1 MMSVDTALPNGG
13 HRRVLGRLAPDN
25 FVGRSADLRAL
36 TELALPTSEGRGLI
50 MLAAPAAG
58 ASELLR
64 QTYDR
69 LFQQRGGATPIYFA
83 WARHDQTAATAARR
97 FLHTFL
103 TQLVAHRRDEPSLV
117 HAPPPLRDLIDLS
130 APQDYEWIERLI
142 DSFERARDSDDQR
155 ALVRLCLSAPQTA
168 AARGA
173 RTVVLFDD
181 VQQVEHLRGESELGA
196 EIGHAATHGDSP
208 FVLSGLRRRLLD
220 VLNGGQSQ
228 HRFEGFATRHV
239 ERLSNAD
246 ARTLVER
253 LAFTHRVVMGDET
266 RDLIV
271 QQFAG
276 SPFYLSLFVHAAQRE
291 ASALTSFLD
300 CQKLYVDELFGGRIQ
315 RRLHA
320 ILEEIAPEL
329 TTRRALI
336 RLLQDAAASGGKSPA
351 EAWRKRLELDP
362 DELFRILIAFH
373 GHELASF
380 NGTYIEL
387 STDVVWRDY
396 LRATYRLQVA
406 AEPRALVVAD
416 ALIETLKR
424 APQTMARHYRRET
437 ALGLRDLLAR
447 FDHQRVPASLLHYD
461 RFSRMYRGTDAEE
474 IALGLDAETDL
485 IRLPQIV
492 HAASAASFH
501 PPILQVCDEERC
513 AVAHGFD
520 ATPYTDANEIIWLAA
535 EIDAKHEAGRAIT
548 EVWCDRL
555 TQLAHACHFKRTRLL
570 LVAAEGFTVEA
581 SDLMNEREVFS
592 STRQQLELLTARL
605 SPEEM
610 AESNAVM
617 PDEFEMVI
625 PMGGDTELIAAHTAE
640 QIARRLEF
648 QPEAINQIK
657 TAVVEACINAAE
669 HSLSPERKIYQRYR
683 LESDKLVITVSSR
696 GVVLP
701 SSSVAA
707 PTNETNG
714 RRGWGLKLIRDL
726 MDEVEFERVD
736 DGTRLR
742 MTKYLRR

>member
-1 MMSVDTALPNGG
+1 MDTALPNGG

-437 ALGLRDLLAR
+437 SLGLRDLLAR

-461 RFSRMYRGTDAEE
+461 R
-474 IALGLDAETDL
+474 
-485 IRLPQIV
+485 
-492 HAASAASFH
+492 
-501 PPILQVCDEERC
+501 
-513 AVAHGFD
+513 
-520 ATPYTDANEIIWLAA
+520 
-535 EIDAKHEAGRAIT
+535 
-548 EVWCDRL
+548 
-555 TQLAHACHFKRTRLL
+555 
-570 LVAAEGFTVEA
+570 
-581 SDLMNEREVFS
+581 
-592 STRQQLELLTARL
+592 
-605 SPEEM
+605 
-610 AESNAVM
+610 
-617 PDEFEMVI
+617 
-625 PMGGDTELIAAHTAE
+625 
-640 QIARRLEF
+640 
-648 QPEAINQIK
+648 
-657 TAVVEACINAAE
+657 
-669 HSLSPERKIYQRYR
+669 
-683 LESDKLVITVSSR
+683 
-696 GVVLP
+696 
-701 SSSVAA
+701 
-707 PTNETNG
+707 
-714 RRGWGLKLIRDL
+714 
-726 MDEVEFERVD
+726 
-736 DGTRLR
+736 
-742 MTKYLRR
+742 

>member
-1 MMSVDTALPNGG
+1 MTADTVLPNGG
-13 HRRVLGRLAPDN
+13 YRRVLGRLAPDN
-25 FVGRSADLRAL
+25 FVGRSEDLRTL
-36 TELALPTSEGRGLI
+36 TELALPATEHNGLLV
-50 MLAAPAAG
+50 LAAPGAG

-64 QTYDR
+64 QAYDR
-69 LFQQRGGATPIYFA
+69 LFQQHGGAAPIYFA
-83 WARHDQTAATAARR
+83 WSRHDQTVGAAARR

-103 TQLVAHRRDEPSLV
+103 TQLVAQRRNEPALV
-117 HAPPPLRDLIDLS
+117 HAPPPLRDLIELA
-130 APQDYEWIERLI
+130 APQDYEWIERLV
-142 DSFERARDSDDQR
+142 DAFERARDGDDER
-155 ALVRLCLSAPQTA
+155 ALVRLCLSAPQAA

-173 RTVVLFDD
+173 RSVVFLDD
-181 VQQVEHLRGESELGA
+181 VQQVEHLRGEVELGT
-196 EIGHAATHGDSP
+196 EIADAATHAETP
-208 FVLSGLRRRLLD
+208 FVLAGLRRRLLD
-220 VLNGGQSQ
+220 VLNGGQSP
-228 HRFEGFATRHV
+228 HRFEGFATLRI
-239 ERLSNAD
+239 ERLTD
-246 ARTLVER
+246 ATARMLIER
-253 LAFTHRVVMGDET
+253 LAFTQRVVVNDET

-300 CQKLYVDELFGGRIQ
+300 CQKLYVDDLFGGRVH
-315 RRLHA
+315 RRLNA

-329 TTRRALI
+329 TVRRALI
-336 RLLQDAAASGGKSPA
+336 RLLQESAASGGKSPA
-351 EAWRKRLELDP
+351 EAWRKRLDLDP
-362 DELFRILIAFH
+362 DELFRILMGLH

-387 STDVVWRDY
+387 SRDVVWRDY
-396 LRATYRLQVA
+396 LHALYRLQVA

-416 ALIETLKR
+416 TLVETLKR

-437 ALGLRDLLAR
+437 ALGLRDLLAS
-447 FDHQRVPASLLHYD
+447 FDQQRVPMSLLHFD

-501 PPILQVCDEERC
+501 PPILQVSDEERC
-513 AVAHGFD
+513 AIAHGFD

-535 EIDAKHEAGRAIT
+535 EIDAKHEAGRALT

-555 TQLAHACHFKRTRLL
+555 TQLAHACHFKRTRLW
-570 LVAAEGFTVEA
+570 LVAAEGFTA
-581 SDLMNEREVFS
+581 DAGDLLNEREVFS
-592 STRQQLELLTARL
+592 ATRQQLELLTARL
-605 SPEEM
+605 RPEQVDEQL
-610 AESNAVM
+610 AIA

-701 SSSVAA
+701 TASA